1 MDSVINASL
10 EEICSQLQNGLPLAA
25 LWPRLQP
32 VLSASNLDLSPGVK
46 KAIWT
51 NLLRIPTLR
60 FEVKNEACSP
70 GDPSIQSF
78 EDAEKLNLKIVS
90 QRNLRD
96 NFLGLY
102 ESNSLVPNQ
111 MRALELL
118 ANARSHG
125 ITQSQISKQLRIEG
139 NNLHY
144 VLRSLECQGL
154 IVKQSALERKK
165 ETCADGELKNLPCVS
180 TNLVY
185 LHRYAKQLGSH
196 QRFEI
201 TTAGQ
206 KLKNQEDA
214 NGNSGGEM
222 DVLIKDY
229 APQMKAICGKL
240 AKANGKVLVVSDIK
254 RDLGYC
260 KSPSKHKAWREI
272 LRRLKADNVVE
283 QFDAKVNGKVEACL
297 RLLDPTN
304 GSENGDKNLNSGKKC
319 LVMEQFVE
327 LPIEHQ
333 IFDMIDASGSDGIS
347 LKEISERLRIDLKK
361 NHSRLLN
368 MCYRFGMKVQE
379 EQCQKSKTIRVWTSR
394 NFNPESEAML
404 ILKPDE
410 NTALVP
416 NVSSSSAIMT
426 SANTD
431 PISNGDPAG
440 PRLLEDTGTNAKLS
454 CGSTGNIERNN
465 FASPLNLQGFS
476 PEGTVSGGPRDLVC
490 ATAEGDVASTRTL
503 PPDVSNSTW
512 DLVSATSEGDVAPTR
527 TPPPDVSKLFFPGPN
542 QSFSFSVNS
551 TKRAK
556 RILERLED
564 EKFILRPEMHRWLNS
579 LEKDKCFKM
588 DRKTIDRILKKL
600 QEQGLCKLITVYVPV
615 VTKYSGQKQWVVVVH
630 PSINLSPELFDKIQ
644 EKARSFDGYVRSQ
657 GTSQRKDDES
667 IPVMEDLQKTQSS
680 TFPDERPGKAEAM
693 RANGF
698 VLAKMIRAK
707 ILHSFLWDY
716 IKEYRSLMDT
726 HATGRMS
733 LVIDILRR
741 LKLIRVATDLQ
752 SRDGV
757 MTPCALTHM
766 MELKPYMEEPLSNDA
781 SCINFISVD
790 LRPRIRHDFVL
801 SNRDAVDEYWQTLE
815 YCYAAADQKAA
826 SLAFPGTVVPEVF
839 RFRSWASIHVMTSEQ
854 RAELLK
860 RVMENDSIRKI
871 SYKDCEKIAKD
882 LNLTLEQVLSMYTSK
897 HRYQVNEN
905 RSSGQKVRSSRRR
918 KKGSPKSRLAKHA
931 QIDSATDI
939 GGIRSEEDAMC
950 IDSGEHTTHMLEFRE
965 DNHHE
970 TEDTEDGHS
979 LINQCVLSKMKPR
992 RQRRFTWSDETD
1004 RRLVIQYVKNRA
1016 VLGPKY
1022 HRTSWGTLPDL
1033 PAPPITCQKRINS
1046 LNRNL
1051 RFRKAVMG
1059 LCNLLAERYA
1069 KHLEETQ
1076 NLSLKN
1082 GKCRQLVRCPSK
1094 EVVNN
1099 FTHNVETQATSL
1111 NGEAWD
1117 DFENRSIKIAFNEV
1131 LRCKKIAE
1139 LEASSVKNRSQNEGW
1154 SVANE
1159 HAEGYDVQEN
1169 EVTPSV
1175 IPSECIQSHHGKN
1188 LAFSSQRSC
1197 RRRLDKK
1204 FIRFFGVRANVNQQV
1219 HESLAVSN
1227 LVELFKLVFLSTST
1241 NPQASNLLA
1250 DILRRYSEHD
1260 LFAAFNYLR
1269 EKKIMIGGN
1278 GTQPFELSQHFLHGI
1293 SKSPFPLNTGR
1304 RAIKFST
1311 WLHERAKDLTN
1322 VGANLAEDLE
1332 CGDIFHLFALVSSGE
1347 LSISPCLPDNG
1358 VGEAED
1364 MRNTKRKADVCESLS
1379 GDKAKKLKSIFGV
1392 EGEVISRREKGFPG
1406 IVISARCATISGA
1419 DTIDLFKDKDTI
1431 NNGQPFEGIFQLN
1444 KEQSC
1449 DYSPPEHMLE
1459 IFNSCETVSIE
1470 ENDNESS
1477 WDAMVGYARRLMA
1490 PSNQEQTSVISAE
1503 VFRDIH
1509 AAIQKAGDQGLSM
1522 EEVSRIINFP
1532 GVDVD
1537 GIIVDVLEAFG
1548 QALKVNA
1555 YASVRVVDA
1564 LYRCKYSLP
1573 TVSGFHQAVQLP
1585 SSIRTIEKSD
1595 GTRKPY
1601 ELEKQDNNHANL
1613 PREGNNSTDQ
1623 VHKVTILN
1631 LPSGALDSENET
1643 RHKDKGF
1650 MQDQAVLPRVNCE
1663 KETAKI
1669 SSGESRV
1676 PILPWIN
1683 GDGTVNQVVFK
1694 GLKRRVLGIV
1704 MQNPGMLE
1712 DAIIHQMQVLNPQS
1726 CRTLLEIMVLDRHL
1740 IVRKMQQN
1748 RPVGFP
1754 SLLQNLS
1761 GVKSNQEKVICRSH
1775 FFANPMSSSLL

>member
-1 MDSVINASL
+1 MARFLLCLILRGILVT
-10 EEICSQLQNGLPLAA
+10 
-25 LWPRLQP
+25 
-32 VLSASNLDLSPGVK
+32 V
-46 KAIWT
+46 
-51 NLLRIPTLR
+51 NLL
-60 FEVKNEACSP
+60 
-70 GDPSIQSF
+70 QSTRLG
-78 EDAEKLNLKIVS
+78 EKYIL
-90 QRNLRD
+90 
-96 NFLGLY
+96 
-102 ESNSLVPNQ
+102 
-111 MRALELL
+111 
-118 ANARSHG
+118 
-125 ITQSQISKQLRIEG
+125 
-139 NNLHY
+139 
-144 VLRSLECQGL
+144 
-154 IVKQSALERKK
+154 
-165 ETCADGELKNLPCVS
+165 
-180 TNLVY
+180 
-185 LHRYAKQLGSH
+185 
-196 QRFEI
+196 
-201 TTAGQ
+201 
-206 KLKNQEDA
+206 
-214 NGNSGGEM
+214 
-222 DVLIKDY
+222 
-229 APQMKAICGKL
+229 
-240 AKANGKVLVVSDIK
+240 
-254 RDLGYC
+254 
-260 KSPSKHKAWREI
+260 I

-297 RLLDPTN
+297 RLLDPTT
-304 GSENGDKNLNSGKKC
+304 GSENGDKNLDSEKKC
-319 LVMEQFVE
+319 LVLEQFVE

-347 LKEISERLRIDLKK
+347 LKEISERLGIDLKK

-404 ILKPDE
+404 ILKRDE

-426 SANTD
+426 SANAD
-431 PISNGDPAG
+431 LISNGDPAG
-440 PRLLEDTGTNAKLS
+440 PRLLEDTGTNAELS
-454 CGSTGNIERNN
+454 CGSTGNIEPSN
-465 FASPLNLQGFS
+465 FATPLSLQGLG
-476 PEGTVSGGPRDLVC
+476 PEGTVSGGTHDLVC
-490 ATAEGDVASTRTL
+490 ATAEGDVASTRTP

-512 DLVSATSEGDVAPTR
+512 DLVSATSEGDEASTR

-551 TKRAK
+551 AKRAK

-644 EKARSFDGYVRSQ
+644 ERARSFDGYVRSQ

-667 IPVMEDLQKTQSS
+667 IPVMEDLQKTQRS

-716 IKEYRSLMDT
+716 ISRSDASSSEEWVNDLNNPRGSCKLFSLDAAIKEIPLELFLQVAGSTQKYEEMIEKCKMSLRLCDLSVEEYRSLMDT

-757 MTPCALTHM
+757 MTPCALTHL
-766 MELKPYMEEPLSNDA
+766 MELKPYMEEPFSNDA
-781 SCINFISVD
+781 SSISFISVD
-790 LRPRIRHDFVL
+790 LRPRIRHDFIL
-801 SNRDAVDEYWQTLE
+801 SNRDAVDKYWQTLE
-815 YCYAAADQKAA
+815 YCFAAADQKAA

-882 LNLTLEQVLSMYTSK
+882 LNLTLEQVLSMYASK

-905 RSSGQKVRSSRRR
+905 RSPGQKVRSSRRR

-931 QIDSATDI
+931 QIDSAADI
-939 GGIRSEEDAMC
+939 GRIRSKEDAMC
-950 IDSGEHTTHMLEFRE
+950 IDSGEHTTHMQEFRE

-970 TEDTEDGHS
+970 IEDTEDGHS

-1033 PAPPITCQKRINS
+1033 PAPPRTCQKRIIS
-1046 LNRNL
+1046 LNCNL

-1076 NLSLKN
+1076 NMSLKN
-1082 GKCRQLVRCPSK
+1082 GDCRQLVRCPSK

-1099 FTHNVETQATSL
+1099 FTHNETQATSL

-1139 LEASSVKNRSQNEGW
+1139 LEASSVKNRSQNEEW

-1159 HAEGYDVQEN
+1159 HAEGYDFQEN
-1169 EVTPSV
+1169 EGTPSV
-1175 IPSECIQSHHGKN
+1175 IPSERIQSHHGKN
-1188 LAFSSQRSC
+1188 LALSSQGSH
-1197 RRRLDKK
+1197 RRRLVKK

-1227 LVELFKLVFLSTST
+1227 VVELFKLVFLSTST

-1311 WLHERAKDLTN
+1311 WLHERAKDLTDI
-1322 VGANLAEDLE
+1322 GANLAEDLE
-1332 CGDIFHLFALVSSGE
+1332 CGDIFRLFALVSSGE

-1379 GDKAKKLKSIFGV
+1379 SDKTKKLKSIFGV

-1444 KEQSC
+1444 KEQSF

-1595 GTRKPY
+1595 ATRRPY

-1631 LPSGALDSENET
+1631 LPSGAVDSENET

-1650 MQDQAVLPRVNCE
+1650 MQDQAVLSRVICDKE
-1663 KETAKI
+1663 KAKI

-1712 DAIIHQMQVLNPQS
+1712 DGIIHQMQVLNPQS

-1740 IVRKMQQN
+1740 IVRNMQQI
-1748 RPVGFP
+1748 RPVGTP
-1754 SLLQNLS
+1754 SLLQNLLGS
-1761 GVKSNQEKVICRSH
+1761 KSNQEKVICRSH
-1775 FFANPMSSSLL
+1775 FFANPMSTSLL